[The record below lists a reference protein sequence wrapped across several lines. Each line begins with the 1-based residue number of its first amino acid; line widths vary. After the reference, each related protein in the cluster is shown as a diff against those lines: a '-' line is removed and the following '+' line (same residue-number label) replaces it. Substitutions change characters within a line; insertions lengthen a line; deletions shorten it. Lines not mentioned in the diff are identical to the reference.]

1 MEENKLNFDLQLFA
15 EGDAPAEPT
24 ADNTVGVEQ
33 LLETGDSAETDT
45 PEQANDNYDWKIDEN
60 GNVTFSD
67 NMFADQNMY
76 SPDGEQTEKVE
87 GQEETKD
94 EPQEPNPDLPPKPEF
109 YDVVINGEPQK
120 VTLEQL
126 RQGYMLQSDY
136 TRKTQ
141 QLAEERR
148 AFEAAKGQ
156 FAQQNPQM
164 QQQQQPVQET
174 KPNPKEY
181 YEQLSNYAI
190 GRVKQNL
197 GEDFDEYN
205 PIHQA
210 ALADEIAT
218 VKAEMYQR
226 NQAQLG
232 MQRVQQKYS
241 QDPNYREI
249 DNLATQLLQQLPY
262 KQAVQIQEALRNN
275 NADIIDEYMGAVR
288 DQYYRSRGYIPESEA
303 KAQQQQQQA
312 VQSTPKVVP
321 QKVTP
326 PHVEST
332 GTANDRP
339 QGEVKID
346 YSKLGRLSMDQQA
359 IIASKLLN
367 V

>member
-15 EGDAPAEPT
+15 EGDAPAEPA

-33 LLETGDSAETDT
+33 LLEDSTEADTT
-45 PEQANDNYDWKIDEN
+45 PEQTNDNYDWKIDEN

-197 GEDFDEYN
+197 GEDFMSIIRYTK
-205 PIHQA
+205 P
-210 ALADEIAT
+210 
-218 VKAEMYQR
+218 
-226 NQAQLG
+226 
-232 MQRVQQKYS
+232 
-241 QDPNYREI
+241 
-249 DNLATQLLQQLPY
+249 LLQ
-262 KQAVQIQEALRNN
+262 
-275 NADIIDEYMGAVR
+275 
-288 DQYYRSRGYIPESEA
+288 
-303 KAQQQQQQA
+303 
-312 VQSTPKVVP
+312 T
-321 QKVTP
+321 
-326 PHVEST
+326 
-332 GTANDRP
+332 
-339 QGEVKID
+339 
-346 YSKLGRLSMDQQA
+346 KLRLSKRKC
-359 IIASKLLN
+359 IRETKHNSVCRGFNRSIRKTLTIGKLTI
-367 V
+367 